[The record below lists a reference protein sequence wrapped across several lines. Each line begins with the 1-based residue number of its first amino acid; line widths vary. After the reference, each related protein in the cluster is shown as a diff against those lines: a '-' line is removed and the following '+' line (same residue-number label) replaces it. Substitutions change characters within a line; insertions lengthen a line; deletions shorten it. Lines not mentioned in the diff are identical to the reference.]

1 MSEDKLGIIVYPE
14 DYIRIDQETK
24 HQELLD
30 EIEPWVQAVRNEL
43 TKLTGQDLP
52 FKDCQEAFDW
62 LEQTAYREM
71 KEIGEPQIV
80 ISEGKEKLLLVQYYD
95 RAFNVKRAPLAR
107 GSKLKLLAEQS
118 EAMGDALQLK
128 PPHLTAWVLADVR
141 PPNIPIRIRSRM
153 LQPKTP
159 ACGDYEGGQPIA
171 HYINTIEVMSPEVTA
186 QQVYDLYDRI
196 HKEAGVDKKQFA
208 KNKEVL
214 LNNVVDD
221 LGGVPK
227 RHVKEFWGRVV
238 VEYNS
243 RLATLNSN
251 IYKNPLSNWDAA
263 KHRYER
269 YRRKATIR

>member
-1 MSEDKLGIIVYPE
+1 MSEDKLGIIAYPE
-14 DYIRIDQETK
+14 DYIRIDQETN

-118 EAMGDALQLK
+118 EAMGDALQLN

-141 PPNIPIRIRSRM
+141 PPNVPIYFSSQV
-153 LQPKTP
+153 LSCKTP
-159 ACGDYEGGQPIA
+159 P
-171 HYINTIEVMSPEVTA
+171 
-186 QQVYDLYDRI
+186 
-196 HKEAGVDKKQFA
+196 
-208 KNKEVL
+208 
-214 LNNVVDD
+214 
-221 LGGVPK
+221 
-227 RHVKEFWGRVV
+227 
-238 VEYNS
+238 
-243 RLATLNSN
+243 
-251 IYKNPLSNWDAA
+251 
-263 KHRYER
+263 
-269 YRRKATIR
+269 